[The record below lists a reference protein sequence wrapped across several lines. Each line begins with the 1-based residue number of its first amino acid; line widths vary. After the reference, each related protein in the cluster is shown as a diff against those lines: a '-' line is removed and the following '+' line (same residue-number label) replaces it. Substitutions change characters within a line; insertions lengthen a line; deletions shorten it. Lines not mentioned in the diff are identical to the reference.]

1 MIALS
6 RNVQGIT
13 SVEST
18 ASVQRGVE
26 VRPLAFL
33 FTGLQNSTALY
44 ERVGD
49 VEACEIVRRHFDFV
63 AAMVLDHDGTVVKTT
78 GDGVLAAFHGW
89 ADAVRSALAVRT
101 RLVEFNW
108 RHAAGNAD
116 RRLAIK
122 LGIHAGGSVRLKL
135 SNGFDYFGSAVNLAA
150 RLRSESHDGDVVLS
164 DVVAAHPRVRL
175 LLADLPTRE
184 ESLPFR
190 GFDRIV
196 HFVRVLPAVRG
207 RTASEHR

>member
-1 MIALS
+1 MVALS
-6 RNVQGIT
+6 RNFRGIT

-18 ASVQRGVE
+18 ASVQQGVE

-33 FTGLQNSTALY
+33 FTDLQDSTALY

-49 VEACEIVRRHFDFV
+49 VEACEVVRQHFEF
-63 AAMVLDHDGTVVKTT
+63 AAAVVLDHGGMVVETT
-78 GDGVLAAFHGW
+78 GDGV
-89 ADAVRSALAVRT
+89 
-101 RLVEFNW
+101 
-108 RHAAGNAD
+108 
-116 RRLAIK
+116 
-122 LGIHAGGSVRLKL
+122 HAGGSVRLEL
-135 SNGFDYFGSAVNLAA
+135 PNGFDYFGSAVNLTA

-164 DVVAAHPRVRL
+164 DVVAEHPRVRL

-196 HFVRVLPAVRG
+196 RFVRVLPAVRG
-207 RTASEHR
+207 SADCEHR